1 VAITKN
7 DYIQAAANEIAN
19 YPTLAKRFQIG
30 DPLITQGLA
39 SMAAMLADLS
49 TQVEVTTGEVYL
61 KARDVTVKADAAVKG
76 VLPFGKP
83 CIAVISV
90 LNGGAGTLSILAG
103 RVLRDQN
110 GRMWLVSTGG
120 QIAAGTT
127 GSIVARQVEL
137 RTLTHTVAQNTPFYT
152 IELAAPDIGYM
163 AEVSV
168 IGWEYA
174 PEFCNVLDG
183 DLVYHIQ
190 TDENQVVGLVFGVNG
205 LSGMQPATGLNI
217 GISIYDTEGDI
228 SPNSGMAFYFEYTD
242 AIEKAAMTLSEV
254 LQAGEAPMSINTM
267 RETCSFPGIYS
278 ENAVYLSN
286 FDFLVRKKLGAV
298 TFLNVWNELKEEKAR
313 GANIDNMNKLFVAVV
328 KEGVTQQAL
337 QDEIAAIISAADNS
351 YRLKHVTVIEKPVP
365 LKLTLY
371 VPSTY
376 DSAAIKQAVR
386 SLILANYGRLS
397 AWATRGEA
405 KMLKKDLYE
414 LLRQNVPALTQR
426 IADISVDMI
435 GDDTADLPE
444 HFRYVTEESLEVNTE
459 TAN

>member
-1 VAITKN
+1 VAITK
-7 DYIQAAANEIAN
+7 DQYIQAAANEISN
-19 YPTLAKRFQIG
+19 YPALAKRFQIG

-39 SMAAMLADLS
+39 SMAAMLADLG

-83 CIAVISV
+83 CIAVVTVIN
-90 LNGGAGTLSILAG
+90 NGAAPLSILAG

-110 GRMWLVSTGG
+110 GRMWRVTTGG
-120 QIAAGTT
+120 QIGAGAT

-137 RTLTHTVAQNTPFYT
+137 RTFTHTVGQNTPFYMV
-152 IELAAPDIGYM
+152 ELAQPDVGYM

-168 IGWEYA
+168 AGWEYS
-174 PEFCNVLDG
+174 PEFCNVLAG
-183 DLVYHIQ
+183 ELVYHIQ
-190 TDENQVVGLVFGVNG
+190 TDENQVISLVFGVNG
-205 LSGMQPATGLNI
+205 LSGTQPATGSKI
-217 GISIYDTEGDI
+217 SISIYDTEGDI
-228 SPNSGMAFYFEYTD
+228 SPSNGMAFYFEYSD
-242 AIEKAAMTLSEV
+242 AIEKATMALSEV
-254 LQAGEAPMSINTM
+254 LQAGEAPMSITTM
-267 RETCSFPGIYS
+267 REVCSYPGIYN

-313 GANIDNMNKLFVAVV
+313 GASQDNINKLFVAVI
-328 KEGVTQQAL
+328 KEGVSQLAL
-337 QDEIAAIISAADNS
+337 QNEIAAIISAADNS
-351 YRLKHVTVIEKPVP
+351 YRLKHVPVIEKPVP

-386 SLILANYGRLS
+386 ALILENYGRLS
-397 AWATRGEA
+397 AWAKRGEA

>member
-1 VAITKN
+1 MAITK
-7 DYIQAAANEIAN
+7 DQYIQLAANEIAN

-39 SMAAMLADLS
+39 SMAAMLADVS
-49 TQVEVTTGEVYL
+49 AQVEVTTGEVYL

-76 VLPFGKP
+76 VLPFGRP
-83 CIAVISV
+83 SIAVIAV
-90 LNGGAGTLSILAG
+90 TNGGTGLLSILTG
-103 RVLRDQN
+103 RVLRDQS
-110 GRMWLVSTGG
+110 GRMWLVTTGG
-120 QIAAGTT
+120 QIAAGAT

-137 RTLTHTVAQNTPFYT
+137 RTVTHTVAQNAPFYT
-152 IELAAPDIGYM
+152 IELAAPAVGYI
-163 AEVSV
+163 AQVSV
-168 IGWEYA
+168 SGWEYS

-190 TDENQVVGLVFGVNG
+190 TDEDQVVSLVFGVNG
-205 LSGMQPATGLNI
+205 LSGMQPATGSKI
-217 GISIYDTEGDI
+217 AISIYDTEGDI
-228 SPNSGMAFYFEYTD
+228 SPSIGMLFYFEYSD
-242 AIEKAAMTLSEV
+242 ALEKATMALSEV
-254 LQAGEAPMSINTM
+254 LQVGEAPMSINTM
-267 RETCSFPGIYS
+267 RENCSYPGIYS

-313 GANIDNMNKLFVAVV
+313 GPSQDNINKLFVAVL
-328 KEGVTQQAL
+328 KEGVSQAAL
-337 QDEIAAIISAADNS
+337 KSEIAAIIAAADNS
-351 YRLKHVTVIEKPVP
+351 YRLAHVPVIEKAVP

-386 SLILANYGRLS
+386 ALVLVNYGRYS
-397 AWATRGEA
+397 AWAKRGEA
-405 KMLKKDLYE
+405 KILKKDLYD

-426 IADISVDMI
+426 IADISVDAI
-435 GDDTADLPE
+435 GDDTADFPE

-459 TAN
+459 TAS